1 MFRMKLVWF
10 PQIASK
16 NFASTWSNSAKACK
30 IDVCK
35 LSKVLQGKYALG
47 GERIDNPNIET

>member
-1 MFRMKLVWF
+1 MKLVWF